1 MPSKDERYVK
11 SYPSLQNSPI
21 WPEDAL
27 FKLYHYCL
35 YKASWNTFDW
45 HGFQINPGEFPMSL
59 RHAEEELCWSRNK
72 LLRRLAVLERLGYIR
87 TKKTAEGTL
96 VWVNRCPDANSII
109 NSQHTE
115 NQADGRMEG
124 TPEWFQKRTAG
135 GSAMEPQRSNIGT
148 TGGSMME
155 PQRSNIGTAGGSKM
169 EPQRS
174 NIGTAGGSTMEPQR
188 SNIGTAG
195 GSAMEPQRSNIGT
208 AGGSMMEPYQK
219 EYKKNT
225 YSTVASDPDGFS
237 AVWCAYPEDRRTDRN
252 EAVRQYRLAISLGAT
267 PQAIMDALNAAK
279 CSEAWRQDGG
289 RFIPGICKWLQK
301 ETWRDYVTTAEDEEE
316 ELWVSR

>member
-11 SYPSLQNSPI
+11 SYPSLLNSPI

-59 RHAEEELCWSRNK
+59 RHAEEELRWSRNK
-72 LLRRLAVLERLGYIR
+72 LLRRLAVLERLGYIC

-115 NQADGRMEG
+115 NRAGGSMEG
-124 TPEWFQKRTAG
+124 APEWFQKRTTG
-135 GSAMEPQRSNIGT
+135 GSAMEPQRSHNGT

-155 PQRSNIGTAGGSKM
+155 P
-169 EPQRS
+169 
-174 NIGTAGGSTMEPQR
+174 
-188 SNIGTAG
+188 
-195 GSAMEPQRSNIGT
+195 
-208 AGGSMMEPYQK
+208 YQE
-219 EYKKNT
+219 EYKNNT

-237 AVWCAYPEDRRTDRN
+237 AVWCAYPEDRRTDRA

-279 CSEAWRQDGG
+279 CSEVWRQDSG
-289 RFIPGICKWLQK
+289 RFIPGISKWLQK

>member
-115 NQADGRMEG
+115 NQASSRMEG
-124 TPEWFQKRTAG
+124 TSEWFQKRTAG
-135 GSAMEPQRSNIGT
+135 GSENEPQWLRNGT
-148 TGGSMME
+148 T
-155 PQRSNIGTAGGSKM
+155 
-169 EPQRS
+169 
-174 NIGTAGGSTMEPQR
+174 
-188 SNIGTAG
+188 G

-208 AGGSMMEPYQK
+208 AGGSMMEPYQE
-219 EYKKNT
+219 EYKNNT

-237 AVWCAYPEDRRTDRN
+237 AVWCAYPEDRRTDRT

-289 RFIPGICKWLQK
+289 RFIPGISKWLQK

>member
-115 NQADGRMEG
+115 NQASSRMEG
-124 TPEWFQKRTAG
+124 TSEWFQKRTAGGSENEPQWLRNGTTG

-148 TGGSMME
+148 TGGS
-155 PQRSNIGTAGGSKM
+155 
-169 EPQRS
+169 
-174 NIGTAGGSTMEPQR
+174 
-188 SNIGTAG
+188 
-195 GSAMEPQRSNIGT
+195 AMEPQRSNIGT
-208 AGGSMMEPYQK
+208 TGGSAMKPQRSNIGTTGGSMMEPYQE
-219 EYKKNT
+219 EYKNNT
-225 YSTVASDPDGFS
+225 
-237 AVWCAYPEDRRTDRN
+237 
-252 EAVRQYRLAISLGAT
+252 
-267 PQAIMDALNAAK
+267 
-279 CSEAWRQDGG
+279 
-289 RFIPGICKWLQK
+289 
-301 ETWRDYVTTAEDEEE
+301 
-316 ELWVSR
+316 

>member
-59 RHAEEELCWSRNK
+59 RHAEKELCWSRNK

-124 TPEWFQKRTAG
+124 TPVWFQKRTAG
-135 GSAMEPQRSNIGT
+135 GSVNEPQRSNIGTSSGSVMEPQRSNIGT
-148 TGGSMME
+148 T
-155 PQRSNIGTAGGSKM
+155 
-169 EPQRS
+169 
-174 NIGTAGGSTMEPQR
+174 
-188 SNIGTAG
+188 G

-208 AGGSMMEPYQK
+208 AGGSMMEPYQE
-219 EYKKNT
+219 EYKNNT

-237 AVWCAYPEDRRTDRN
+237 AVWCAYPEDRRTDRT

-301 ETWRDYVTTAEDEEE
+301 ETWRDYLMPAEDEEE

>member
-11 SYPSLQNSPI
+11 SYPSLLNSPI

-59 RHAEEELCWSRNK
+59 RHAEEELRWSRNK
-72 LLRRLAVLERLGYIR
+72 LLRRLAVLERLGYIC

-115 NQADGRMEG
+115 NRAGGSMEG
-124 TPEWFQKRTAG
+124 APEWFQKRTTG
-135 GSAMEPQRSNIGT
+135 GSAMEPQRSRNGT
-148 TGGSMME
+148 T
-155 PQRSNIGTAGGSKM
+155 
-169 EPQRS
+169 
-174 NIGTAGGSTMEPQR
+174 
-188 SNIGTAG
+188 G
-195 GSAMEPQRSNIGT
+195 GSAMEPQRSHNGT
-208 AGGSMMEPYQK
+208 TGGSTMEPYQE
-219 EYKKNT
+219 EYKNNT

-237 AVWCAYPEDRRTDRN
+237 AVWCAYPEDRRTDRA

-279 CSEAWRQDGG
+279 CSEAWRQDSG
-289 RFIPGICKWLQK
+289 RFIPGISKWLQK

>member
-1 MPSKDERYVK
+1 
-11 SYPSLQNSPI
+11 
-21 WPEDAL
+21 
-27 FKLYHYCL
+27 
-35 YKASWNTFDW
+35 
-45 HGFQINPGEFPMSL
+45 
-59 RHAEEELCWSRNK
+59 
-72 LLRRLAVLERLGYIR
+72 
-87 TKKTAEGTL
+87 
-96 VWVNRCPDANSII
+96 
-109 NSQHTE
+109 
-115 NQADGRMEG
+115 MEG
-124 TPEWFQKRTAG
+124 TSEWFQKRTAGGSENEPQWLRNGTTG

-148 TGGSMME
+148 TGGSAME
-155 PQRSNIGTAGGSKM
+155 PQRSSIGT
-169 EPQRS
+169 
-174 NIGTAGGSTMEPQR
+174 T
-188 SNIGTAG
+188 G

-219 EYKKNT
+219 EYKNNT

-237 AVWCAYPEDRRTDRN
+237 AVWCAYPEDRRTDRT

-301 ETWRDYVTTAEDEEE
+301 ETWRDYVMPAEDEEE

>member
-1 MPSKDERYVK
+1 
-11 SYPSLQNSPI
+11 
-21 WPEDAL
+21 
-27 FKLYHYCL
+27 
-35 YKASWNTFDW
+35 
-45 HGFQINPGEFPMSL
+45 MSL

-115 NQADGRMEG
+115 NQASSRMEG
-124 TPEWFQKRTAG
+124 TSEWFQKRTAG
-135 GSAMEPQRSNIGT
+135 GSENEPQWLRNGT

-155 PQRSNIGTAGGSKM
+155 P
-169 EPQRS
+169 
-174 NIGTAGGSTMEPQR
+174 
-188 SNIGTAG
+188 
-195 GSAMEPQRSNIGT
+195 
-208 AGGSMMEPYQK
+208 YQE
-219 EYKKNT
+219 EYKNNT

-237 AVWCAYPEDRRTDRN
+237 AVWCAYPEDRRTDRA

-279 CSEAWRQDGG
+279 CSESWQQDGG
-289 RFIPGICKWLQK
+289 RFIPGISKWLQK
-301 ETWRDYVTTAEDEEE
+301 ETWRDYVMPAEDEEE

>member
-87 TKKTAEGTL
+87 TKNTAEGTL

-115 NQADGRMEG
+115 NQASSRMEG
-124 TPEWFQKRTAG
+124 TSECFQKRTAG

-148 TGGSMME
+148 TGGAAMK
-155 PQRSNIGTAGGSKM
+155 PQRSNIGT
-169 EPQRS
+169 
-174 NIGTAGGSTMEPQR
+174 T
-188 SNIGTAG
+188 
-195 GSAMEPQRSNIGT
+195 
-208 AGGSMMEPYQK
+208 GGSMMEPYQE
-219 EYKKNT
+219 EYKNNT

-237 AVWCAYPEDRRTDRN
+237 AVWCAYPEDRRTDRA

-279 CSEAWRQDGG
+279 CSESWQQDGG
-289 RFIPGICKWLQK
+289 RFIPGISKWLQK
-301 ETWRDYVTTAEDEEE
+301 ETWRDYVMPAEDEEE

>member
-59 RHAEEELCWSRNK
+59 RHAEEELRWSRNK

-115 NQADGRMEG
+115 NQASSRMEG
-124 TPEWFQKRTAG
+124 TSEWFQKRTAGGSENEPQWLRNGTTG

-148 TGGSMME
+148 TGGS
-155 PQRSNIGTAGGSKM
+155 
-169 EPQRS
+169 
-174 NIGTAGGSTMEPQR
+174 
-188 SNIGTAG
+188 
-195 GSAMEPQRSNIGT
+195 AMEPQRSNIGT
-208 AGGSMMEPYQK
+208 TGGSAMKPQRSNIGTTGGSMMEPYQE
-219 EYKKNT
+219 EYKNNT

-237 AVWCAYPEDRRTDRN
+237 AVWCAYPEDRRTDRA

-267 PQAIMDALNAAK
+267 SQAIMDALNAAK

-289 RFIPGICKWLQK
+289 RFIPGISKWLQK
-301 ETWRDYVTTAEDEEE
+301 ETWRDYVMPAEDEEE

>member
-135 GSAMEPQRSNIGT
+135 GSVNEPQRSNIGTTGGSAMKPQRSNIGT

-155 PQRSNIGTAGGSKM
+155 P
-169 EPQRS
+169 
-174 NIGTAGGSTMEPQR
+174 
-188 SNIGTAG
+188 
-195 GSAMEPQRSNIGT
+195 
-208 AGGSMMEPYQK
+208 YQE
-219 EYKKNT
+219 EYKNNT

-237 AVWCAYPEDRRTDRN
+237 AVWCAYPEDRRTDRA

-279 CSEAWRQDGG
+279 CSESWQQEGG
-289 RFIPGICKWLQK
+289 RFIPGISKWLQK
-301 ETWRDYVTTAEDEEE
+301 ETWRDYVMPAEDEEE

>member
-115 NQADGRMEG
+115 QTVVWRVLLSGS
-124 TPEWFQKRTAG
+124 KR
-135 GSAMEPQRSNIGT
+135 EPQVVLRWNRSGLT
-148 TGGSMME
+148 LE
-155 PQRSNIGTAGGSKM
+155 PLVV
-169 EPQRS
+169 P
-174 NIGTAGGSTMEPQR
+174 
-188 SNIGTAG
+188 
-195 GSAMEPQRSNIGT
+195 
-208 AGGSMMEPYQK
+208 
-219 EYKKNT
+219 
-225 YSTVASDPDGFS
+225 
-237 AVWCAYPEDRRTDRN
+237 
-252 EAVRQYRLAISLGAT
+252 
-267 PQAIMDALNAAK
+267 
-279 CSEAWRQDGG
+279 
-289 RFIPGICKWLQK
+289 
-301 ETWRDYVTTAEDEEE
+301 
-316 ELWVSR
+316 

>member
-124 TPEWFQKRTAG
+124 TPVWFQKRTAG
-135 GSAMEPQRSNIGT
+135 GSVNEPQRSNIGTSSGSVMEPQRSNIGT
-148 TGGSMME
+148 T
-155 PQRSNIGTAGGSKM
+155 
-169 EPQRS
+169 
-174 NIGTAGGSTMEPQR
+174 
-188 SNIGTAG
+188 G

-219 EYKKNT
+219 EYKNNT

-301 ETWRDYVTTAEDEEE
+301 ETWRDYLMPAEDEEE

>member
-1 MPSKDERYVK
+1 
-11 SYPSLQNSPI
+11 
-21 WPEDAL
+21 
-27 FKLYHYCL
+27 
-35 YKASWNTFDW
+35 
-45 HGFQINPGEFPMSL
+45 MSL

-115 NQADGRMEG
+115 NQASGRMEG
-124 TPEWFQKRTAG
+124 TSEWSQKRTAGGSKNEPQWLRNGTTG

-155 PQRSNIGTAGGSKM
+155 P
-169 EPQRS
+169 
-174 NIGTAGGSTMEPQR
+174 
-188 SNIGTAG
+188 
-195 GSAMEPQRSNIGT
+195 
-208 AGGSMMEPYQK
+208 YQE
-219 EYKKNT
+219 EYKNNT

-237 AVWCAYPEDRRTDRN
+237 AVWCAYPEDRRTDRA

-279 CSEAWRQDGG
+279 CSESWQQDGG
-289 RFIPGICKWLQK
+289 RFIPGISKWLQK
-301 ETWRDYVTTAEDEEE
+301 ETWRDYVMPAEDEEE

>member
-1 MPSKDERYVK
+1 MTSKDERYVK
-11 SYPSLQNSPI
+11 SYPSLLNSPI
-21 WPEDAL
+21 WLEDAL

-59 RHAEEELCWSRNK
+59 RHAEEELRWSRNK
-72 LLRRLAVLERLGYIR
+72 LLRRLAVLERLGYIC

-115 NQADGRMEG
+115 NRAGGSMEG
-124 TPEWFQKRTAG
+124 APEWFQKRTTG
-135 GSAMEPQRSNIGT
+135 GSAMEPQRSRNGTTGGSAMEPQRSHNGT

-155 PQRSNIGTAGGSKM
+155 P
-169 EPQRS
+169 
-174 NIGTAGGSTMEPQR
+174 
-188 SNIGTAG
+188 
-195 GSAMEPQRSNIGT
+195 
-208 AGGSMMEPYQK
+208 YQE
-219 EYKKNT
+219 EYKNNT

-237 AVWCAYPEDRRTDRN
+237 AVWCAYPEDRRTDRA

-279 CSEAWRQDGG
+279 CSEAWRQDSG
-289 RFIPGICKWLQK
+289 RFIPGISKWLQK

>member
-115 NQADGRMEG
+115 NQASSRMEG
-124 TPEWFQKRTAG
+124 TSEWFQKRTAG
-135 GSAMEPQRSNIGT
+135 GSENEPQWLRNGT
-148 TGGSMME
+148 T
-155 PQRSNIGTAGGSKM
+155 
-169 EPQRS
+169 
-174 NIGTAGGSTMEPQR
+174 
-188 SNIGTAG
+188 G

-208 AGGSMMEPYQK
+208 AGGSMMEPYQE
-219 EYKKNT
+219 EYKNNT

-237 AVWCAYPEDRRTDRN
+237 AVWCAYPEDRRTDRA

-279 CSEAWRQDGG
+279 CSESWQQDGG

>member
-135 GSAMEPQRSNIGT
+135 GSVNEPQRSNIGT
-148 TGGSMME
+148 TGGS
-155 PQRSNIGTAGGSKM
+155 
-169 EPQRS
+169 
-174 NIGTAGGSTMEPQR
+174 
-188 SNIGTAG
+188 
-195 GSAMEPQRSNIGT
+195 AMEPQRSSIGT

-219 EYKKNT
+219 EYKNNT

-237 AVWCAYPEDRRTDRN
+237 AVWCAYPEDRRTDRT

-301 ETWRDYVTTAEDEEE
+301 ETWRDYVMPAEDEEE

>member
-155 PQRSNIGTAGGSKM
+155 P
-169 EPQRS
+169 
-174 NIGTAGGSTMEPQR
+174 
-188 SNIGTAG
+188 
-195 GSAMEPQRSNIGT
+195 
-208 AGGSMMEPYQK
+208 YQK

-225 YSTVASDPDGFS
+225 YSTVAGDPDGFS

>member
-135 GSAMEPQRSNIGT
+135 GSVNEPQRSNIGTSSGSAMEPQRSNIGT
-148 TGGSMME
+148 T
-155 PQRSNIGTAGGSKM
+155 
-169 EPQRS
+169 
-174 NIGTAGGSTMEPQR
+174 
-188 SNIGTAG
+188 G

-219 EYKKNT
+219 EYKNNT

-237 AVWCAYPEDRRTDRN
+237 AVWCAYPEDRRTDRT

>member
-135 GSAMEPQRSNIGT
+135 GSVNEPQRSSIGT
-148 TGGSMME
+148 T
-155 PQRSNIGTAGGSKM
+155 
-169 EPQRS
+169 
-174 NIGTAGGSTMEPQR
+174 
-188 SNIGTAG
+188 G

-219 EYKKNT
+219 EYKNNT

-237 AVWCAYPEDRRTDRN
+237 AVWCAYPEDRRTDRT

-301 ETWRDYVTTAEDEEE
+301 ETWRDYVMPAEDEEE

>member
-148 TGGSMME
+148 
-155 PQRSNIGTAGGSKM
+155 
-169 EPQRS
+169 
-174 NIGTAGGSTMEPQR
+174 
-188 SNIGTAG
+188 AG

-208 AGGSMMEPYQK
+208 TGGSMMEPYQK

-237 AVWCAYPEDRRTDRN
+237 AVWCAYPEDRRTDRA

-279 CSEAWRQDGG
+279 CSESWQQEGG
-289 RFIPGICKWLQK
+289 RFIPGISKWLQK
-301 ETWRDYVTTAEDEEE
+301 ETWRDYVMPAEDEEE

>member
-115 NQADGRMEG
+115 NQASSRMEG
-124 TPEWFQKRTAG
+124 TSEWFQKRTAGGSENEPQWLRNGTTG

-148 TGGSMME
+148 TGGS
-155 PQRSNIGTAGGSKM
+155 
-169 EPQRS
+169 
-174 NIGTAGGSTMEPQR
+174 
-188 SNIGTAG
+188 
-195 GSAMEPQRSNIGT
+195 AMEPQRSNIGT
-208 AGGSMMEPYQK
+208 TGGSAMKPQRSNIGTTGGSMMEPYQE
-219 EYKKNT
+219 EYKNNT

-301 ETWRDYVTTAEDEEE
+301 ETWRDYLMPAEDEEE
-316 ELWVSR
+316 EL

>member
-35 YKASWNTFDW
+35 YKASWNPFDW

-59 RHAEEELCWSRNK
+59 RHAEKELCWSRNK

-124 TPEWFQKRTAG
+124 TPVWFQKRTAG
-135 GSAMEPQRSNIGT
+135 GSVNEPQRSNIGT
-148 TGGSMME
+148 T
-155 PQRSNIGTAGGSKM
+155 
-169 EPQRS
+169 
-174 NIGTAGGSTMEPQR
+174 
-188 SNIGTAG
+188 G

-219 EYKKNT
+219 EYKNNT

-237 AVWCAYPEDRRTDRN
+237 AVWCAYPEDRRTDRT

-267 PQAIMDALNAAK
+267 PQTILSP
-279 CSEAWRQDGG
+279 C
-289 RFIPGICKWLQK
+289 L
-301 ETWRDYVTTAEDEEE
+301 
-316 ELWVSR
+316 

>member
-135 GSAMEPQRSNIGT
+135 GSVNEPQRSNIGTSSGSVMEPQRSNIGT
-148 TGGSMME
+148 T
-155 PQRSNIGTAGGSKM
+155 
-169 EPQRS
+169 
-174 NIGTAGGSTMEPQR
+174 
-188 SNIGTAG
+188 G

-219 EYKKNT
+219 EYKNNT

-237 AVWCAYPEDRRTDRN
+237 AVWCAYPEDRRTDRT

-301 ETWRDYVTTAEDEEE
+301 ETWRDYVMPAEDEEE

>member
-59 RHAEEELCWSRNK
+59 RHAEEELRWSRNK

-115 NQADGRMEG
+115 NQAGGRMKG

-135 GSAMEPQRSNIGT
+135 GSVNEPQWLHNGTTGGSAMEPHRSRNGT

-155 PQRSNIGTAGGSKM
+155 P
-169 EPQRS
+169 
-174 NIGTAGGSTMEPQR
+174 
-188 SNIGTAG
+188 
-195 GSAMEPQRSNIGT
+195 
-208 AGGSMMEPYQK
+208 YQE
-219 EYKKNT
+219 EYKNNT
-225 YSTVASDPDGFS
+225 HSTVASDPDGFS
-237 AVWCAYPEDRRTDRN
+237 AVWCAYPEDRRTDRA

-267 PQAIMDALNAAK
+267 SQAIMDALNTAK

-289 RFIPGICKWLQK
+289 RFIPGISKWLQK

>member
-135 GSAMEPQRSNIGT
+135 GSVNEPQRSNIGT
-148 TGGSMME
+148 T
-155 PQRSNIGTAGGSKM
+155 
-169 EPQRS
+169 
-174 NIGTAGGSTMEPQR
+174 
-188 SNIGTAG
+188 G

-219 EYKKNT
+219 EYKNNT

-237 AVWCAYPEDRRTDRN
+237 AVWCAYPEDRRTDRT

-301 ETWRDYVTTAEDEEE
+301 ETWRDYVMPAEDEEE

>member
-148 TGGSMME
+148 TGGSAMK
-155 PQRSNIGTAGGSKM
+155 PQRSNIGT
-169 EPQRS
+169 
-174 NIGTAGGSTMEPQR
+174 T
-188 SNIGTAG
+188 
-195 GSAMEPQRSNIGT
+195 
-208 AGGSMMEPYQK
+208 GGSMMEPYQE
-219 EYKKNT
+219 EYKNNT

-237 AVWCAYPEDRRTDRN
+237 AVWCAYPEDRRTDRA

-279 CSEAWRQDGG
+279 CSESWQQEGG
-289 RFIPGICKWLQK
+289 RFIPGISKWLQK
-301 ETWRDYVTTAEDEEE
+301 ETWRDYVMPAEDEEE

>member
-148 TGGSMME
+148 TGGS
-155 PQRSNIGTAGGSKM
+155 
-169 EPQRS
+169 
-174 NIGTAGGSTMEPQR
+174 TMEPQR

-225 YSTVASDPDGFS
+225 YSTVARDPDGFS

>member
-124 TPEWFQKRTAG
+124 THEWFQKRTAG
-135 GSAMEPQRSNIGT
+135 GSVNEPQRSNIGTTGGSAMKPQRSNIGT

-155 PQRSNIGTAGGSKM
+155 P
-169 EPQRS
+169 
-174 NIGTAGGSTMEPQR
+174 
-188 SNIGTAG
+188 
-195 GSAMEPQRSNIGT
+195 
-208 AGGSMMEPYQK
+208 YQE
-219 EYKKNT
+219 EYKNNT

-237 AVWCAYPEDRRTDRN
+237 AVWCAYPEDRRTDRA

-279 CSEAWRQDGG
+279 CSESWQQDGG
-289 RFIPGICKWLQK
+289 RFIPGISKWLQK
-301 ETWRDYVTTAEDEEE
+301 ETWRDYVMPAEDEEE

>member
-115 NQADGRMEG
+115 NQAGGRMEG
-124 TPEWFQKRTAG
+124 TPEWFPKRTAG
-135 GSAMEPQRSNIGT
+135 GSVNEPQWLHNGTTGGSAMEPHRSRNGT

-155 PQRSNIGTAGGSKM
+155 P
-169 EPQRS
+169 
-174 NIGTAGGSTMEPQR
+174 
-188 SNIGTAG
+188 
-195 GSAMEPQRSNIGT
+195 
-208 AGGSMMEPYQK
+208 YQE
-219 EYKKNT
+219 EYKNNT

-237 AVWCAYPEDRRTDRN
+237 AVWCAYPEDRRTDRA

-289 RFIPGICKWLQK
+289 RFIPGISKWLQK

>member
-115 NQADGRMEG
+115 NQASSRMEG
-124 TPEWFQKRTAG
+124 TSEWFQKRTAGGSENEPQWLRNGTTG

-148 TGGSMME
+148 TGGS
-155 PQRSNIGTAGGSKM
+155 
-169 EPQRS
+169 
-174 NIGTAGGSTMEPQR
+174 
-188 SNIGTAG
+188 
-195 GSAMEPQRSNIGT
+195 AMEPQRSNIGT
-208 AGGSMMEPYQK
+208 TGGSAMKPQRSNIGTTGGSMMEPYQE
-219 EYKKNT
+219 EYKNNT

-237 AVWCAYPEDRRTDRN
+237 AVWCAYPEDRRTDRA

-279 CSEAWRQDGG
+279 CSESWQQEGG
-289 RFIPGICKWLQK
+289 RFIPGISKWLQK
-301 ETWRDYVTTAEDEEE
+301 ETWRDYVMPAEDEEE

>member
-124 TPEWFQKRTAG
+124 TPVWFQKRTAG
-135 GSAMEPQRSNIGT
+135 GSVNEPQRSNIGTSSGSVMEPQRSNIGT
-148 TGGSMME
+148 T
-155 PQRSNIGTAGGSKM
+155 
-169 EPQRS
+169 
-174 NIGTAGGSTMEPQR
+174 
-188 SNIGTAG
+188 G

-219 EYKKNT
+219 EYKNNT

-237 AVWCAYPEDRRTDRN
+237 AVWCAYPEDRRTDRT

-301 ETWRDYVTTAEDEEE
+301 ETWRDYLMPAEDEEE

>member
-35 YKASWNTFDW
+35 YKASWNPFDW

-148 TGGSMME
+148 
-155 PQRSNIGTAGGSKM
+155 
-169 EPQRS
+169 
-174 NIGTAGGSTMEPQR
+174 
-188 SNIGTAG
+188 AG

-208 AGGSMMEPYQK
+208 TGGSMMEPYQK

-237 AVWCAYPEDRRTDRN
+237 AVWCAYPEDRRTDRA

-279 CSEAWRQDGG
+279 CSESWQQEGG
-289 RFIPGICKWLQK
+289 RFIPGISKWLQK
-301 ETWRDYVTTAEDEEE
+301 ETWRDYVMPAEDEEE

>member
-115 NQADGRMEG
+115 NQASSRMEG
-124 TPEWFQKRTAG
+124 TSEWFQKRTAGGSENEPQWLRNGTTG

-155 PQRSNIGTAGGSKM
+155 PQRSNIGTAGGS
-169 EPQRS
+169 
-174 NIGTAGGSTMEPQR
+174 
-188 SNIGTAG
+188 
-195 GSAMEPQRSNIGT
+195 AMEPQRSNIGT
-208 AGGSMMEPYQK
+208 TGGSMMEPYQK

-225 YSTVASDPDGFS
+225 YSTVAGDPDGFS

>member
-115 NQADGRMEG
+115 NQASSRMEG
-124 TPEWFQKRTAG
+124 TSEWFQKRTAG
-135 GSAMEPQRSNIGT
+135 GSENEPQWLRNGT
-148 TGGSMME
+148 T
-155 PQRSNIGTAGGSKM
+155 
-169 EPQRS
+169 
-174 NIGTAGGSTMEPQR
+174 
-188 SNIGTAG
+188 G

-208 AGGSMMEPYQK
+208 AGGSMMEPYQE
-219 EYKKNT
+219 EYKNNT

-237 AVWCAYPEDRRTDRN
+237 AVWCAYPEDRRTDRA

>member
-1 MPSKDERYVK
+1 MTSKDERYVK
-11 SYPSLQNSPI
+11 SYPSLLNSPI

-59 RHAEEELCWSRNK
+59 RHAEEELRWSRNK
-72 LLRRLAVLERLGYIR
+72 LLRRLAVLERLGYIC

-115 NQADGRMEG
+115 NRAGGSMEG
-124 TPEWFQKRTAG
+124 APEWFQKRTTG
-135 GSAMEPQRSNIGT
+135 GSAMEPQRSRNGTTGGSAMEPQRSHNGT

-155 PQRSNIGTAGGSKM
+155 P
-169 EPQRS
+169 
-174 NIGTAGGSTMEPQR
+174 
-188 SNIGTAG
+188 
-195 GSAMEPQRSNIGT
+195 
-208 AGGSMMEPYQK
+208 YQE
-219 EYKKNT
+219 EYKNNT

-237 AVWCAYPEDRRTDRN
+237 AVWCAYPEDRRTDRA

-279 CSEAWRQDGG
+279 CSEAWRQDSG
-289 RFIPGICKWLQK
+289 RFIPGISKWLQK